1 MFFEDPLGFV
11 EYVSIKKAEPAQ
23 TGSTVRLLVY
33 QKRGI
38 GSFKLKLSRFGAFA
52 SNAAHTTT
60 FTQNLLYI
68 SKKVLH
74 MS

>member
-38 GSFKLKLSRFGAFA
+38 GSFKLKLSRFGSFC
-52 SNAAHTTT
+52 
-60 FTQNLLYI
+60 
-68 SKKVLH
+68 
-74 MS
+74 